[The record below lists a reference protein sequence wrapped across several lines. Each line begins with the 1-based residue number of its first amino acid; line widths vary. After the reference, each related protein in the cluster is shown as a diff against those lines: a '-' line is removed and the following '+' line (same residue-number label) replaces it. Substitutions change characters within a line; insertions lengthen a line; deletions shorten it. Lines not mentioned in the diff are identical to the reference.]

1 VRSDIVFEKETMTL
15 EEIEM
20 SRKMKNKSRM
30 EIDEIIGGSEKWQEL
45 LV

>member
-1 VRSDIVFEKETMTL
+1 MSDKDTMTL

-20 SRKMKNKSRM
+20 SRLTKNKSRM
-30 EIDEIIGGSEKWQEL
+30 ELDEIIGGNEQWQEL

>member
-1 VRSDIVFEKETMTL
+1 MSDKDTMTL

-30 EIDEIIGGSEKWQEL
+30 ELDEIIGGKEKWQEL

>member
-1 VRSDIVFEKETMTL
+1 MSDKDTMTL

-20 SRKMKNKSRM
+20 SKLTKNKNRM
-30 EIDEIIGGSEKWQEL
+30 ELDEIIGGIEKWQEL

>member
-1 VRSDIVFEKETMTL
+1 MSDKDTMTL

-20 SRKMKNKSRM
+20 SKLTKNKNRM
-30 EIDEIIGGSEKWQEL
+30 ELDEIIGGKEKWQEL

>member
-1 VRSDIVFEKETMTL
+1 MSDKDTMTL

-20 SRKMKNKSRM
+20 SKHTKNKSRM
-30 EIDEIIGGSEKWQEL
+30 ELDEIIGGSEKWQEL